1 MTFIHFWNAI
11 NQVPNIDDTSHKQ
24 LDRFLGVCCMLSSSP
39 SRISFHHFGTYIV
52 KSLPM
57 KQLILLAAF
66 LFALAGWSQT
76 NEIDSL
82 VLNLAFQKQDSTKVD
97 TSVYLIK
104 ALYEA
109 NEPKKA
115 LQFIDET
122 ERLAKALNYAKGQ
135 AEVAYYR
142 ALIYSE
148 RNDYFNAI
156 DSYNKSKQ
164 FYQKIND
171 TLGVAKVNN
180 NMGILEIKRGNY
192 IVGLELSLSAIKVFE
207 EKNML
212 KDLAAAYNNLAE
224 AYVNTKQYSNALE
237 FNLKALDVKTVLRD
251 SMGIINSNKNIAMLY
266 GMRNEYRKSI
276 EHYEA
281 VLQLLDKMKAQDKNL
296 RGEILPLIG
305 NQYLQF
311 KEYDKAEV
319 YLYEALK
326 YNKSVGN
333 QAGTFQ
339 TLNAI
344 GDLNLSQNKTKIAE
358 SQIIEA
364 HELSKQSTDKKEIL
378 KNFRLMVRLDS
389 IRKRYESAFKWQQEY
404 YKLKEE
410 LYQQEQPTIPTD
422 TRNTLSKTTTN
433 LDGDSTSGTP
443 TPQNDATKGKSE
455 QVERLK
461 LISYILIVAF
471 ITALSFLLLIYV
483 KRKNTLKYT
492 QELEEK
498 NRQIQK
504 QNAAIQE
511 QTQHLEEIN
520 KSKDRL
526 FSIVSHD
533 LKDSISSIKGF
544 LDLLKEDSIT
554 KEEFTSLIPELSD
567 NANNASL
574 LLYNLLNWS
583 KSQMQNLEPSPEL
596 FNIQDVFKNKI
607 SLVEPK
613 IEQKRIV
620 LIDESQSGTVYAD
633 KNMIEIVVQNLITN
647 AVKFSRVGDI
657 ITISNKEQNGKTLL
671 SVEDT
676 GVGIPKEHIEKL
688 FKGSGYTTIGTKNE
702 KGTGLGLSIC
712 KELVELNQG
721 RIWVESTP
729 NIGSKFFVELP
740 KSKV

>member
-1 MTFIHFWNAI
+1 VTFIHFWNAI

-164 FYQKIND
+164 FYKKIND

-326 YNKSVGN
+326 HNKSVGN

-554 KEEFTSLIPELSD
+554 KEEFTSLIAELSD